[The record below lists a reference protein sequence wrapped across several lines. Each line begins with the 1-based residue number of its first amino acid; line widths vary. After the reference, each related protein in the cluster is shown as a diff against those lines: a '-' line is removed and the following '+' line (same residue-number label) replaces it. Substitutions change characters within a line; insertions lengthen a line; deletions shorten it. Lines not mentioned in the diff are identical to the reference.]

1 MNIEYTLL
9 TFQLLN
15 LILLVLWLVLIG
27 LSLYQLRKAPMPD
40 HLRLIWVLVIL
51 LIPIVGALAY
61 LIMRKKPQSR

>member
-27 LSLYQLRKAPMPD
+27 LSLYHLRKAPMPD
-40 HLRLIWVLVIL
+40 HLQLIWVLVIL
-51 LIPIVGALAY
+51 LVPIVGALAY